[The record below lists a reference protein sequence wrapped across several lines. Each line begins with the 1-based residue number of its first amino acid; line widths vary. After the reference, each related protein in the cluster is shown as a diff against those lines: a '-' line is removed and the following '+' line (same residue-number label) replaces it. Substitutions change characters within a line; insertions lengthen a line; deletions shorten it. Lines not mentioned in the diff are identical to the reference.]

1 MDGDTVVVGASGDD
15 DNGLLSGAV
24 YVFSKP
30 AGGWVPSSE
39 AGKLKASD
47 GAADHHFGVKVSV
60 DGDTILVGAQPT
72 ADNDLVNGRAYVF
85 VEPTTGWA
93 DAIETIELDGV
104 RSDRL
109 KSSVWVTGDT
119 FVAGGDRTGLGSA
132 YLYDIQDWTGIA
144 DSDADTTKHIVMEL
158 TNGKE
163 YAYAIRSANANGHS
177 PSSNSVR
184 AIPSS
189 AAPDSAR
196 ASTAIPRDRAVILSW
211 IYRTDTIG
219 FTEYQYRQSEAGG
232 DFGSWID
239 IPQSGFAEA
248 NFSSYQVSGLTADS
262 GYAFQIRATTDNGDG
277 PESETVDATPYG
289 SEIVLSPAD
298 ATLIEDGTSSSFTAE
313 FTHATDADRYTLTLE
328 FEEGSTTADVLYS
341 LEVDQEVAQFIGKR
355 ALDEYE
361 FALSAD
367 HVGTGAG
374 IGDATYEFKLAAH
387 LDDTP
392 EMGEWFTMVL
402 RAYEEDRL
410 LTESNVVTINLSDPV
425 PLKPKGLTAE
435 PASGNVALSWDD
447 PDNPSITRYEYR
459 FKEADAAAFGDW
471 TPVIG
476 SGALTTQHTVD
487 GLTNGAEHT
496 FHVRAASNGG
506 EGPASDP
513 VSGTPRGLSA
523 PTNLVGA
530 GRDESVELTW
540 NTPSSNGGSAITNYQ
555 YRQDAGSWTDMTG
568 SGPATERYTVT
579 GLTNGIAYTFNVRA
593 QNADGPGLTSDPAIA
608 LAATTPGAPQNL
620 LATKAGSREMT
631 LTWDPPLSD
640 GGLPISGYE
649 FSLND
654 GRWMTIEDSDADTA
668 SYVVEGLT
676 NGEEYG
682 FRIRAMNAV
691 GSGVPASVRGIPLGP
706 PGRPEDFSTSP
717 GNKKVSLDWD
727 PPSDDGGS
735 AITGYEYRQYDETW
749 ASVGSDETGPVD
761 IAVLEPSIPY
771 LFEVRAVNEVGT
783 GVPALRLG
791 MAISPPGV
799 PSDLK
804 AAGGDGLVELA
815 WKPAGDSGS
824 PVVGYQ
830 YRYKHADVD
839 FIEWVD
845 IPDSAAGSV
854 NELSYTVE
862 SLTNGEE
869 HTFEVRA
876 GNKPEGITAV
886 QYGPESDPA
895 IATPMEPRAYAGSWS
910 AYVEAVPVYVVV
922 ADDAGVQIVL
932 TVTFTVDPDEARPL
946 ETLSAEVSEGADL
959 QAEVNTE
966 DGLENLIG
974 FGETPAGP
982 LAPGITF
989 TPVGGSSCTPDVAER
1004 TLECK
1009 TVLAQRIYA
1018 AEDAGYSVFTVSFS
1032 RVDPVEYTAT
1042 VNGIAGDQFK
1052 LPELPTIYLVVDV
1065 LPGSPENLKA
1075 LPGDSQAQITWSP
1088 AENYGLLIDYYEYRQ
1103 GGGNWQTVSG
1113 AGAARSVTAAGL
1125 SNGQTYQF
1133 AVRAVNRIG
1142 RGKWAVAETTLAS
1155 PTGSSATPIG
1165 PSATPTGPSAT
1176 PSRRRVAPTPTM
1188 EPAPTLGSTL
1198 TPVTEAQ
1205 SRATRSP
1212 STTDNP
1218 TPTPIRTATGGT
1230 HTATPLIAASPTPD
1244 ATVEPEPT
1252 ATVITNAIAA
1262 VPRTPEPEPID
1273 GAGGVTERFADGGFP
1288 WWLIIVALVIIV
1300 VLAYI
1305 SYRLLRE
1312 PR

>member
-1 MDGDTVVVGASGDD
+1 M
-15 DNGLLSGAV
+15 
-24 YVFSKP
+24 
-30 AGGWVPSSE
+30 
-39 AGKLKASD
+39 
-47 GAADHHFGVKVSV
+47 
-60 DGDTILVGAQPT
+60 
-72 ADNDLVNGRAYVF
+72 
-85 VEPTTGWA
+85 
-93 DAIETIELDGV
+93 
-104 RSDRL
+104 
-109 KSSVWVTGDT
+109 
-119 FVAGGDRTGLGSA
+119 
-132 YLYDIQDWTGIA
+132 
-144 DSDADTTKHIVMEL
+144 
-158 TNGKE
+158 
-163 YAYAIRSANANGHS
+163 
-177 PSSNSVR
+177 
-184 AIPSS
+184 
-189 AAPDSAR
+189 
-196 ASTAIPRDRAVILSW
+196 
-211 IYRTDTIG
+211 
-219 FTEYQYRQSEAGG
+219 
-232 DFGSWID
+232 
-239 IPQSGFAEA
+239 
-248 NFSSYQVSGLTADS
+248 
-262 GYAFQIRATTDNGDG
+262 
-277 PESETVDATPYG
+277 
-289 SEIVLSPAD
+289 
-298 ATLIEDGTSSSFTAE
+298 
-313 FTHATDADRYTLTLE
+313 
-328 FEEGSTTADVLYS
+328 
-341 LEVDQEVAQFIGKR
+341 
-355 ALDEYE
+355 
-361 FALSAD
+361 
-367 HVGTGAG
+367 
-374 IGDATYEFKLAAH
+374 
-387 LDDTP
+387 
-392 EMGEWFTMVL
+392 
-402 RAYEEDRL
+402 
-410 LTESNVVTINLSDPV
+410 
-425 PLKPKGLTAE
+425 
-435 PASGNVALSWDD
+435 
-447 PDNPSITRYEYR
+447 
-459 FKEADAAAFGDW
+459 
-471 TPVIG
+471 
-476 SGALTTQHTVD
+476 
-487 GLTNGAEHT
+487 
-496 FHVRAASNGG
+496 
-506 EGPASDP
+506 
-513 VSGTPRGLSA
+513 
-523 PTNLVGA
+523 
-530 GRDESVELTW
+530 
-540 NTPSSNGGSAITNYQ
+540 
-555 YRQDAGSWTDMTG
+555 
-568 SGPATERYTVT
+568 
-579 GLTNGIAYTFNVRA
+579 
-593 QNADGPGLTSDPAIA
+593 
-608 LAATTPGAPQNL
+608 
-620 LATKAGSREMT
+620 
-631 LTWDPPLSD
+631 
-640 GGLPISGYE
+640 
-649 FSLND
+649 
-654 GRWMTIEDSDADTA
+654 
-668 SYVVEGLT
+668 
-676 NGEEYG
+676 
-682 FRIRAMNAV
+682 
-691 GSGVPASVRGIPLGP
+691 
-706 PGRPEDFSTSP
+706 
-717 GNKKVSLDWD
+717 
-727 PPSDDGGS
+727 
-735 AITGYEYRQYDETW
+735 
-749 ASVGSDETGPVD
+749 
-761 IAVLEPSIPY
+761 
-771 LFEVRAVNEVGT
+771 
-783 GVPALRLG
+783 
-791 MAISPPGV
+791 
-799 PSDLK
+799 
-804 AAGGDGLVELA
+804 
-815 WKPAGDSGS
+815 
-824 PVVGYQ
+824 GYQ

-1165 PSATPTGPSAT
+1165 PSATP
-1176 PSRRRVAPTPTM
+1176 SRRRVAPTPTM